1 MKICI
6 DKVICGVICFLLLV
20 LTVNISHPNLNKDP
34 QEIIETSDKVQRNL
48 FGKSRSSPSPLKI
61 QWLSPK
67 RKKGILVLNIFL
79 F

>member
-1 MKICI
+1 MKIFI
-6 DKVICGVICFLLLV
+6 DKVICEVICFLLLA
-20 LTVNISHPNLNKDP
+20 LTVDISHHNLNKDP
-34 QEIIETSDKVQRNL
+34 LVIIDTSDKVQRNL

-61 QWLSPK
+61 QWSSPK